1 MLVSAMNSKARQ
13 AFMILLSTVLLCPC
27 LSLRVDAEESPS
39 GDSPKPIYEM
49 NGKEK
54 LTPEEE
60 YAMQWADI
68 FDSDLAQYSL
78 NVKTGHLNPDDSNEL
93 IINVRALYKSKDM
106 LSKLKEQY
114 ASKLQENCVP
124 VCSEMELH
132 FHMKEEEYAITQV
145 AIYDQKHQLVSE
157 AKREP
162 IYKKIPPNSFVQAM
176 YRIGEKF
183 VDYQKSFGKKAEKVG
198 SKQSAVGG

>member
-1 MLVSAMNSKARQ
+1 MHSKSRRV
-13 AFMILLSTVLLCPC
+13 FFILLSTVLLYPF
-27 LSLRVDAEESPS
+27 LSLGVAAEEPPPGKSPE
-39 GDSPKPIYEM
+39 PIYEM
-49 NGKEK
+49 GVKEK

-60 YAMQWADI
+60 YDMQWEDV
-68 FDSDLAQYSL
+68 FVSDLAQYSL

-93 IINVRALYKSKDM
+93 ILNVRALYKDKQV

-114 ASKLQENCVP
+114 ASKLQKNCIP

-132 FHMKEEEYAITQV
+132 FHMKEEEYAITEV

-162 IYKKIPPNSFVQAM
+162 VYKKIPNNSFVQAM

-183 VDYQKSFGKKAEKVG
+183 VDYQKSFGKKKDGKAG
-198 SKQSAVGG
+198 SGQSAVGS